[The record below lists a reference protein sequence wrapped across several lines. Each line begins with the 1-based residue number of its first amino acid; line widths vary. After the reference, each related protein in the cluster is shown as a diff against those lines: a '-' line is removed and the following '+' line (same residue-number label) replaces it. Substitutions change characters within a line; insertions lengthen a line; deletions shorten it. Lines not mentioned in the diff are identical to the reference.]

1 MNGLLHKHI
10 YLTEIKKK
18 NTLFGQ
24 LSRKLKFQNN
34 FANMKITVHIALTS
48 HGSLCLTFLYKKKK

>member
-1 MNGLLHKHI
+1 MKGLLHKHI

-24 LSRKLKFQNN
+24 LRRKLKFQNN
-34 FANMKITVHIALTS
+34 FSDMKITVHIALTS
-48 HGSLCLTFLYKKKK
+48 HGSLCLTFL